1 MKHYFM
7 SKEDVLREIDST
19 TGGLTSAEAQN
30 RLNKYGFNRLE
41 EGKKTTIFERILAQ
55 ISDPMVLILIAA
67 AVISGIT
74 AVMSGESLSD
84 VFIILFVVVL
94 NTTLGVI
101 QERKAEAA
109 IEALKEMAA
118 STSKVM
124 RDGCIVHIKSGELV
138 VGDIV
143 LLEAGDAVPADGRI
157 ISHASLKVE
166 EAALT
171 GESVPV
177 EKTDDILDVKEGDIP
192 LGDRVNMVYMGSSV
206 VYGRATVVV
215 TATGM
220 NTEMGKIAHAIT
232 TAQEGETPLQ
242 KKLAQLS
249 RILTVLV
256 LGICAIMFGVSL
268 LRHFISSPI
277 SRVGIADTILDSFML
292 AVSLAVAAIPE
303 GLVAV
308 VTIVLSIGVT
318 KMSKRNA
325 IIRKLT
331 AVETLGCTQVI
342 CTDKTGTLT
351 QNKMTVV
358 EYSGS
363 DERLLATSL
372 ALCSDAELN
381 EEGQAEG
388 DPTQAAVV
396 NYANRIGLPKNE
408 LSKKYPR
415 VAEIPFDSGRKLMTT
430 LHKKPEGGFIQH
442 TTGAPDVVISKCTSY
457 IENGKIIPLTEEKR
471 QFFTNENKRLASKA
485 LRVLAAGYREW
496 DTQPAALS
504 TEDENNL
511 VFLGLVGMI
520 DPVRDEVPAAIEQC
534 RTAGIRPIMITGDH
548 IDTATAIAIQ
558 LGIITDLSQAIT
570 GAMLDEISDE
580 DFVNNVERYGV
591 YARVKPEHKSRI
603 VNAWRSRGYVTAMTG
618 DGVNDAPSIKNAD
631 IGIGMG
637 ITGTDV
643 TKNVADMILADDNF
657 ATIVA
662 AVEEGRRIYDN
673 IRKSIQF
680 LLSSNLSEVISIFFA
695 TILGFTI
702 LKPAH
707 ILFIN
712 LITDSLP
719 ALALGME
726 KGEEDIMKRKPR
738 DPKEGIFSGGVGFN
752 VFYQGVMVAIL
763 TLTAYFIGEWIENGA
778 WRIVNSDDGMT
789 MAFLTM
795 SMAEIFHSYNMRS
808 HYRSIFG
815 IKNLNLYLFGSMLLS
830 FILTAAVIYIPFLRD
845 AFGFTS
851 INFTEYITALALAA
865 SVIPIVELVKL
876 IQRKTKK
883 VNKV

>member
-1 MKHYFM
+1 MKYYFM
-7 SKEDVLREIDST
+7 SKEDVLREMGSGED
-19 TGGLTSAEAQN
+19 GLASAEAER
-30 RLNKYGFNRLE
+30 RLGQYGPNRLE
-41 EGKKTTIFERILAQ
+41 EGKKTTILERIFAQ
-55 ISDPMVLILIAA
+55 ISDPMVLVLIVAA
-67 AVISGIT
+67 IISGVT
-74 AVMSGESLSD
+74 AVLSGEPLSD

-94 NTTLGVI
+94 NTALGVI
-101 QERKAEAA
+101 QESKAEAA

-118 STSKVM
+118 ATSKVL
-124 RDGCIVHIKSGELV
+124 RDGRMVQLRSEELV
-138 VGDIV
+138 VGDVV
-143 LLEAGDAVPADGRI
+143 LLEAGDAVPADGRLI
-157 ISHASLKVE
+157 RCASLKVE

-177 EKTDDILDVKEGDIP
+177 EKTDAPLNAREGDIP
-192 LGDRVNMVYMGSSV
+192 LGDRINMVYMGSSA
-206 VYGRATVVV
+206 VYGRAMMVV

-220 NTEMGKIAHAIT
+220 NTEMGKIANAIT

-242 KKLAQLS
+242 RKLAQLS
-249 RILTVLV
+249 RILTALV
-256 LGICAIMFGVSL
+256 LGICAVMFGVSL
-268 LRHFISSPI
+268 LRHFLSAPVPG
-277 SRVGIADTILDSFML
+277 VGLADTLLDSFML

-342 CTDKTGTLT
+342 CSDKTGTLT

-358 EYSGS
+358 EYAGD
-363 DERLLATSL
+363 DEKLLATSL

-396 NYANRIGLPKNE
+396 NYANKLGLPKNE
-408 LSKKYPR
+408 LSRQYPR
-415 VAEIPFDSGRKLMTT
+415 VAEIPFDSARKLMTT
-430 LHKKPEGGFIQH
+430 LHQKPEGGFIQH
-442 TTGAPDVVISKCTSY
+442 TTGAPDVVIWKCVSY
-457 IENGKIIPLTEEKR
+457 LENGNILPMTEEKR
-471 QFFTNENKRLASKA
+471 QFFLGENKRLADKA

-496 DTQPAALS
+496 ETRPAALS
-504 TEDENNL
+504 PEEENNL

-520 DPVRDEVPAAIEQC
+520 DPVREEVPAAIQQC

-548 IDTATAIAIQ
+548 VDTATAIALQ
-558 LGIITDLSQAIT
+558 LGIITDRSQAIT
-570 GAMLDEISDE
+570 GAMLDQISDE
-580 DFVNNVERYGV
+580 DFVRNVEHYGV
-591 YARVKPEHKSRI
+591 YARVKPEHKTRI
-603 VNAWRSRGYVTAMTG
+603 VNAWRHRGYVTAMTG

-657 ATIVA
+657 ATIVS

-680 LLSSNLSEVISIFFA
+680 LLSSNLSEVISIFCA
-695 TILGFTI
+695 TLLGFTI

-726 KGEEDIMKRKPR
+726 KGEVDIMRRKPR
-738 DPKEGIFSGGVGFN
+738 DPKEGIFSGGVGFS
-752 VFYQGVMVAIL
+752 VFYQGVMVALL
-763 TLTAYFIGEWIENGA
+763 TLAAYFIGERMENGA
-778 WRIVNSDDGMT
+778 WRIVNSEDGMT

-795 SMAEIFHSYNMRS
+795 SMAEIIHSYNMRS
-808 HYRSIFG
+808 QYGSIFKV
-815 IKNLNLYLFGSMLLS
+815 KNHNFYLFGSMLLS
-830 FILTAAVIYIPFLRD
+830 FLLTAAVIYIPLLRD

-851 INFTEYITALALAA
+851 ISFAEYITAMGLAIL
-865 SVIPIVELVKL
+865 VIPIVELVKR
-876 IQRKTKK
+876 IQRKVKTT
-883 VNKV
+883 

>member
-1 MKHYFM
+1 M
-7 SKEDVLREIDST
+7 SKEDVLREMGSGED
-19 TGGLTSAEAQN
+19 GLASAEAER
-30 RLNKYGFNRLE
+30 RLGQYGPNRLE
-41 EGKKTTIFERILAQ
+41 EGKKTTILERIFAQ
-55 ISDPMVLILIAA
+55 ISDPMVLVLIVAA
-67 AVISGIT
+67 IISGVT
-74 AVMSGESLSD
+74 AVLSGEPLSD

-94 NTTLGVI
+94 NTALGVI
-101 QERKAEAA
+101 QESKAEAA

-118 STSKVM
+118 ATSKVL
-124 RDGCIVHIKSGELV
+124 RDGRMVQLRSEELV
-138 VGDIV
+138 VGDVV
-143 LLEAGDAVPADGRI
+143 LLEAGDAVPADGRLI
-157 ISHASLKVE
+157 RCASLKVE

-177 EKTDDILDVKEGDIP
+177 EKTDAPLNAREGDIP
-192 LGDRVNMVYMGSSV
+192 LGDRINMVYMGSSA
-206 VYGRATVVV
+206 VYGRAMMVV

-220 NTEMGKIAHAIT
+220 NTEMGKIANAIT

-242 KKLAQLS
+242 RKLAQLS
-249 RILTVLV
+249 RILTALV
-256 LGICAIMFGVSL
+256 LGICAVMFGVSL
-268 LRHFISSPI
+268 LRHFLSAPVPG
-277 SRVGIADTILDSFML
+277 VGLADTLLDSFML

-342 CTDKTGTLT
+342 CSDKTGTLT

-358 EYSGS
+358 EYAGD
-363 DERLLATSL
+363 DEKLLATSL

-396 NYANRIGLPKNE
+396 NYANKLGLPKNE
-408 LSKKYPR
+408 LSRQYPR
-415 VAEIPFDSGRKLMTT
+415 VAEIPFDSARKLMTT
-430 LHKKPEGGFIQH
+430 LHQKPEGGLIQH
-442 TTGAPDVVISKCTSY
+442 TTGAPDVVIWKCVSY
-457 IENGKIIPLTEEKR
+457 LENGNILPMTEEKR
-471 QFFTNENKRLASKA
+471 QFFLGENKRLADKA

-496 DTQPAALS
+496 ETRPAALS
-504 TEDENNL
+504 PEEENNL

-520 DPVRDEVPAAIEQC
+520 DPVREEVPAAIQQC

-548 IDTATAIAIQ
+548 VDTATAIALQ
-558 LGIITDLSQAIT
+558 LGIITDRSQAMT
-570 GAMLDEISDE
+570 GAMLDHIGDE
-580 DFVNNVERYGV
+580 DFVRNVEHYGV
-591 YARVKPEHKSRI
+591 YARVKPEHKTRI
-603 VNAWRSRGYVTAMTG
+603 VNAWRHRGYVTAMTG

-657 ATIVA
+657 ATIVS

-680 LLSSNLSEVISIFFA
+680 LLSSNLSEVISIFCA
-695 TILGFTI
+695 TLLGFTI

-726 KGEEDIMKRKPR
+726 KGEADIMRRKPR
-738 DPKEGIFSGGVGFN
+738 DPKEGIFSGGVGFS
-752 VFYQGVMVAIL
+752 VFYQGVMVALL
-763 TLTAYFIGEWIENGA
+763 TLAAYFIGERMENGA
-778 WRIVNSDDGMT
+778 WRIVNSEDGMT

-795 SMAEIFHSYNMRS
+795 SMAEIIHSYNMRS
-808 HYRSIFG
+808 QYGSIFKV
-815 IKNLNLYLFGSMLLS
+815 KNHNFYLFGSMLLS
-830 FILTAAVIYIPFLRD
+830 FLLTAAVIYIPLLRD

-851 INFTEYITALALAA
+851 ISFAEYITAMGLAIL
-865 SVIPIVELVKL
+865 VIPIVELVKR
-876 IQRKTKK
+876 IQRKVKTT
-883 VNKV
+883 